1 MTCIRCIGGSRM
13 GAQMLKNPT
22 HSRAETMRIVHFSW
36 EFPPTIWGGLGTFAT
51 ELSQKQVFLGN
62 HVTLFSLNSG
72 NKFSVS
78 EQWNGV
84 EVHRPKILD
93 LSSSYL
99 LFANH
104 DVCSWGPHFKFFA
117 DVISYNIASASELV
131 NVLGGANGRSFDII
145 DGHDWLGIIGGM
157 IAKKELKIPLV
168 FHIHSTEEGRSLGG
182 GSQTIKNIE
191 FEGGQTADGIIT
203 VSNAMKNE
211 LIHLGFP
218 SQKIRVCWNGVD
230 PNKYNLDRINQ
241 QDVAALKK
249 KYGVTPDDTLLFF
262 VGRLVKVKGA
272 DNLVK
277 AMPHVLNEF
286 PHTKL
291 VLLGVGD
298 METDIR
304 RMIQDLGLQKKV
316 ILRNEF
322 VNEEERILH
331 YAASDVVVLPSL
343 YEPFGIVC
351 TEAMSMAKPVV
362 VGARGTNGMREQVIP
377 SGTHEC
383 GRHVN
388 PYDPADISWGI
399 KQVLESKERRTQM
412 GHNAREQV
420 IQKFSWD
427 IIAQK
432 TSEIYEEFI
441 Q

>member
-1 MTCIRCIGGSRM
+1 MTCIRCIGDSRM
-13 GAQMLKNPT
+13 DAQILKTPT
-22 HSRAETMRIVHFSW
+22 HSQAETMRIVHFSW
-36 EFPPTIWGGLGTFAT
+36 EFPPTIWGGLGTFAK

-93 LSSSYL
+93 LSSSYR
-99 LFANH
+99 LFANQ

-131 NVLGGANGRSFDII
+131 NVLGGTNGRSFDII

-157 IAKKELKIPLV
+157 IAKKELQTPLV
-168 FHIHSTEEGRSLGG
+168 FHIHSTEGGRSLGG
-182 GSQTIKNIE
+182 GSQTIKHIE

-211 LIHLGFP
+211 LVHLGFP
-218 SQKIRVCWNGVD
+218 AEKIRVCWNGVD

-241 QDVAALKK
+241 QDVANLKK
-249 KYGVTPDDTLLFF
+249 KYGVNPDDTLLFF

-277 AMPHVLNEF
+277 AMPHVLKEF

-377 SGTHEC
+377 SGAHEC

-388 PYDPADISWGI
+388 PYEPADISWGI

-412 GHNAREQV
+412 GRNAREQV

-427 IIAQK
+427 IIARK
-432 TSEIYEEFI
+432 TSEIYEEFM

>member
-1 MTCIRCIGGSRM
+1 
-13 GAQMLKNPT
+13 
-22 HSRAETMRIVHFSW
+22 
-36 EFPPTIWGGLGTFAT
+36 
-51 ELSQKQVFLGN
+51 
-62 HVTLFSLNSG
+62 
-72 NKFSVS
+72 
-78 EQWNGV
+78 
-84 EVHRPKILD
+84 
-93 LSSSYL
+93 
-99 LFANH
+99 
-104 DVCSWGPHFKFFA
+104 
-117 DVISYNIASASELV
+117 
-131 NVLGGANGRSFDII
+131 
-145 DGHDWLGIIGGM
+145 
-157 IAKKELKIPLV
+157 
-168 FHIHSTEEGRSLGG
+168 
-182 GSQTIKNIE
+182 
-191 FEGGQTADGIIT
+191 

-277 AMPHVLNEF
+277 AMPHVLKEF